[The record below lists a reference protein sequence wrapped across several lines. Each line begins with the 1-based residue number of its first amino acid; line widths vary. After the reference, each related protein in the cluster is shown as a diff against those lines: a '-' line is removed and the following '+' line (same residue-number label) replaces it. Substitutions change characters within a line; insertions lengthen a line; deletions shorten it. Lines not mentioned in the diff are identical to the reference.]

1 MPSRRDYTCNNSIW
15 QPFFA
20 SSCISPTEPGWDLT
34 NPHTKRPHQLVRQL
48 VDVAYTRK
56 KVFYSTLLHPTL
68 LYSTLLP
75 LFLLSLLYFTLL
87 YSTLLY
93 STLLYSTLLYPIYIL
108 SILSILPLHNSP
120 QHSSISASLSF
131 PNSYSSM

>member
-34 NPHTKRPHQLVRQL
+34 NPHTKRPHQPVRQL

-56 KVFYSTLLHPTL
+56 KVLYSTLLHPTL
-68 LYSTLLP
+68 LYSTP
-75 LFLLSLLYFTLL
+75 TLFTFSALL

-93 STLLYSTLLYPIYIL
+93 STLLYSTLLCSAL
-108 SILSILPLHNSP
+108 SIFSPFSLFSPCTTVLNIL
-120 QHSSISASLSF
+120 ASQLAFLF
-131 PNSYSSM
+131 PIATAACR